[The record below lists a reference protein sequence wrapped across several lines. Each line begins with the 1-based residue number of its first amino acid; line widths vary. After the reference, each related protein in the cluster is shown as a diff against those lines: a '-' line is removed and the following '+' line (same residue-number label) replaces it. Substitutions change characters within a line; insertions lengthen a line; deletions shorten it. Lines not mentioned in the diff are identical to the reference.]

1 MIKDRDKTLD
11 IAKGIF
17 IILVVLGHSTFPYT
31 DVIYWFHMPAFFIVS
46 GTLYKENSI
55 KLAKLTVTLFVP
67 FLVYILINVF
77 VRFFTNPDFN
87 ELDDFI
93 MLLGKHLYNGKIIGG
108 VYWYIPVF
116 FLTKIVFDIAH
127 KLMKKYVWILMVLS
141 YVAAH
146 LISINLVPDRDN
158 FANTNLTLV
167 LPWDIDVVLI
177 AVWYFFIGVLIKKYG
192 KKMYSNYKVILT
204 TFAIS
209 GAFLI
214 SNYLFDI
221 NYFFDMKYSYYK
233 SILLDT
239 TVPIVFTIFFLGL
252 SSLIARMKSDFGLSW
267 AGSKS
272 LYIMFLHIPLG
283 ANILQIENYILFTL
297 VGVIVPLLF
306 SLLIEK
312 NRYTTF
318 LFTGR
323 FK

>member
-1 MIKDRDKTLD
+1 MIKKRDKTLD

-31 DVIYWFHMPAFFIVS
+31 DVIYWFHMPAFFIIS
-46 GTLYKENSI
+46 GILYKENSL
-55 KLAKLTVTLFVP
+55 KLAKLTITLFVP
-67 FLVYILINVF
+67 FLVYIFINVL
-77 VRFFTNPDFN
+77 VRYFTNPNF
-87 ELDDFI
+87 EGIDDML
-93 MLLGKHLYNGKIIGG
+93 MLLEKHLYNGKVIGG

-127 KLMKKYVWILMVLS
+127 KFMKKYVLILMVAS
-141 YVAAH
+141 YIVAH
-146 LISINLVPDRDN
+146 LISINLVPERDN

-177 AVWYFFIGVLIKKYG
+177 AVWYYFVGVLLRNKG
-192 KKMYSNYKVILT
+192 KQLYSNIKIILL
-204 TFAIS
+204 TFVFSA
-209 GAFLI
+209 AFLI
-214 SNYLFDI
+214 SNYLFEI

-233 SILLDT
+233 SLFLDT

-283 ANILQIENYILFTL
+283 TNILQIENYILFTL

-306 SLLIEK
+306 SLLIEN

-323 FK
+323 Y